1 MSAMTG
7 QDPAW
12 VRGSVLVVLVLYRRR
27 FSQAPSH
34 ARLRQWLTAPAEPA
48 DVAAGALRIRHG
60 LVYDNS
66 PHADPDLLADPAFS
80 GREPNSAVTYR
91 HDPGNGGTRGAYL
104 CALEAACRRGDEWIL
119 LLDHDTDL
127 PDTFLQAAEQALSAT
142 PDADSVGA
150 VVPRVRD
157 RGVWISPSRITVHGR
172 VTPWVSPDHP
182 ADSRT
187 PASDHL
193 TAIASASLVR
203 TASLKAM
210 LPVPTAFQL
219 DYLDHWVFRQ
229 LLRQG
234 SAVAV
239 SSAIVEHSLSV
250 MDLSTMNVQRY
261 RSILLAEWHYL
272 RDEPQYSV
280 GVHLFRLASRTLKL
294 AFSARRLDLVRVC
307 FSVAREMVGTVGAS

>member
-1 MSAMTG
+1 MSAMVG

-12 VRGSVLVVLVLYRRR
+12 MRGSVLVVLVLYRRR
-27 FSQAPSH
+27 FSQVPCH
-34 ARLRQWLTAPAEPA
+34 ARLRQWLTAPVDHAES
-48 DVAAGALRIRHG
+48 AGALRIRHG

-66 PHADPDLLADPAFS
+66 PHADPELLADPAFN
-80 GREPNSAVTYR
+80 GHVPNSVVTYR
-91 HDPGNGGTRGAYL
+91 HDPDNGGTRGAYL
-104 CALEAACRRGDEWIL
+104 CALDAACRRGDEWIL

-127 PDTFLQAAEQALSAT
+127 PDAFLLAAEHALSAS
-142 PDADSVGA
+142 PAADSVGA

-172 VTPWVSPDHP
+172 VTPWVLQDRP

-187 PASDHL
+187 PVPDHL

-203 TASLKAM
+203 TSSLEAM
-210 LPVPTAFQL
+210 LPVPAAFQL

-234 SAVAV
+234 ASVAV

-272 RDEPQYSV
+272 RDDPRYSV
-280 GVHLFRLASRTLKL
+280 GVHLSRLVLRTLKL
-294 AFSARRLDLVRVC
+294 AFSAKRPDLVRVC